1 MSKIKMSWGFIK
13 REYRGCFENIYF
25 QIVVILQIIIVM
37 LSLCR
42 FTARYRYKISQFS
55 QWFTNADYKCKWR
68 LSSNHNWL
76 LAVVRH

>member
-1 MSKIKMSWGFIK
+1 MSKIKKSWGFIK

-55 QWFTNADYKCKWR
+55 Q
-68 LSSNHNWL
+68 
-76 LAVVRH
+76 